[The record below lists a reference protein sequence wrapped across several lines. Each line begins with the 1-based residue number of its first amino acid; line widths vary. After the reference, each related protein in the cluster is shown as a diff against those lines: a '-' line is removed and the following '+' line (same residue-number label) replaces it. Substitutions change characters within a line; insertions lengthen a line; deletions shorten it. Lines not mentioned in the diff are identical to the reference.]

1 MLLSLFVKFFP
12 LIGSLYW
19 SCTWRQPFF
28 FDLDRPVTALAWKIS
43 HEVLYTAETP
53 SSKRLPL
60 LSFNLHQFFIMTS
73 TAMESSEDF
82 HDVQELQ
89 GNNSWSNLMEEEVGE
104 ADHANKEEP
113 QGTTLI
119 VPPGDYV
126 PVPDAIGK

>member
-1 MLLSLFVKFFP
+1 MTTGSVYLFLLSENAVIPLCEAKCFP
-12 LIGSLYW
+12 LFGSLYW

-28 FDLDRPVTALAWKIS
+28 FDLDRLVTDLAWKIS
-43 HEVLYTAETP
+43 HGVLYTAKTP

-60 LSFNLHQFFIMTS
+60 LSFNLQQFFSMTS

-89 GNNSWSNLMEEEVGE
+89 GNNSWSNLMEEEVVK

-113 QGTTLI
+113 QGT
-119 VPPGDYV
+119 P
-126 PVPDAIGK
+126 